1 MSSLTQRCETCVS
14 VKGLSRYKVAM
25 RLRSNLVTLLLLG
38 SETAGA
44 SVKACRYRMPLPLRV
59 GLAATSTCRLGHTT
73 TTTTTG
79 VVAWRLAGHLG
90 GTSRLMAKAK
100 LAKATKAAMKKAKAM
115 KEALMAT
122 STVRPNSLRRL
133 HH

>member
-1 MSSLTQRCETCVS
+1 MSSLTQRREACVY
-14 VKGLSRYKVAM
+14 VKGLSRYKVAV
-25 RLRSNLVTLLLLG
+25 LFRSNLATQLLLG

-44 SVKACRYRMPLPLRV
+44 SVKACRYRILR
-59 GLAATSTCRLGHTT
+59 LLLLRLRLGHTT

-90 GTSRLMAKAK
+90 GTSRLTAKAK
-100 LAKATKAAMKKAKAM
+100 LAKATKAAMKKAKAI
-115 KEALMAT
+115 KEALTTT
-122 STVRPNSLRRL
+122 STVRPNPLRRL